1 MAPAAIQ
8 DPFLQQLVRKDVIT
22 AKKVAQKAK
31 ELMKDAPAVEK
42 QLILRAEST
51 KEHLARLFELQ
62 EGYQE
67 RLAGFLR
74 AAANSVGQAEL
85 TQQVCDC
92 WHLCNAHKIRLS
104 CSVIACCL

>member
-8 DPFLQQLVRKDVIT
+8 DPFLQQLVRKDVTT

-31 ELMKDAPAVEK
+31 DLMQDAPAVEK

-67 RLAGFLR
+67 SLTSFLR
-74 AAANSVGQAEL
+74 TAASSIGQADL
-85 TQQVCDC
+85 AQQVNDRPTSST
-92 WHLCNAHKIRLS
+92 LLS
-104 CSVIACCL
+104 SRCRAD